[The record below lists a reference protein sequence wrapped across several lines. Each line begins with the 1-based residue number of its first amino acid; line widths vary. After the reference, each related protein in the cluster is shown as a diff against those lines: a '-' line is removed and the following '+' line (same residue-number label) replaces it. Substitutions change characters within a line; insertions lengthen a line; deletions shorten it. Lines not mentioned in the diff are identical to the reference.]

1 MIRWKQN
8 ALNTLQPFHGRRLLL
23 KFVSFFSS
31 WPVRAHTNIE
41 PTQDTHCFTI
51 LFSTIATPLSVHCR
65 CTRSQARLDGILA
78 LSLLLFTTLDYM
90 KLRGTFVS
98 DNERT
103 TRAYPKSSNSCPRWC
118 HRLKVHTYL
127 NTSMRPHTGQLQYL
141 ARCSLLLAYI
151 TYCTVD
157 RSQVTYL

>member
-1 MIRWKQN
+1 MIRWEQN
-8 ALNTLQPFHGRRLLL
+8 ALKTLQPFLIPTLTTEVRFFLFLLAC
-23 KFVSFFSS
+23 
-31 WPVRAHTNIE
+31 RAHTNIE

-90 KLRGTFVS
+90 GLRGTFVS